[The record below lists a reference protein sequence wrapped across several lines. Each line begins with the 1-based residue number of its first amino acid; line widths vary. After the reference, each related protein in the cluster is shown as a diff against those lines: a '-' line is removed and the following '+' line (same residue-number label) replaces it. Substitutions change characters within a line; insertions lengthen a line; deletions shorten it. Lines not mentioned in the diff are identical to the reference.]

1 MLNRVGDSPYSSSSL
16 HHPTCGT
23 LWWQRHA
30 QQNYWKTF
38 PDNSMTN
45 RTSVDLKTTCH
56 AAVTMHVAAIA
67 LTRSVVA
74 SIRLC
79 CAQPCQCV
87 LSQPVA
93 NSHSRSVALNRPTFE
108 QRWQWGRFRATPS
121 IVFFFAVFM
130 WGRALA
136 TVWCT
141 FCWPHLPKVLLTGHF
156 WTSFTWNRALATVW
170 CTFCRAHLLKVLR
183 APHSPLDFELQS
195 ELSPQYATVLC
206 TSTFADQRANPKKTQ
221 GFAPE
226 SVVTRDI
233 TRSRTVTL
241 LTWTIM
247 ISCWHEHNDSMMMTC
262 WKECPWTVVRNSEV
276 V

>member
-121 IVFFFAVFM
+121 IVFFFCRFYVRPSSRYSLVHILLTSSAKSAPNRPFLDKFYLKSSSRYSLVHVLPSSSSKSAPRTSLSFRF
-130 WGRALA
+130 WIAKRALA
-136 TVWCT
+136 TVCHS
-141 FCWPHLPKVLLTGHF
+141 PVHF
-156 WTSFTWNRALATVW
+156 N
-170 CTFCRAHLLKVLR
+170 FCRSTREPEKDTGFR
-183 APHSPLDFELQS
+183 ARECCHPWHHAFPHCYSPHVND
-195 ELSPQYATVLC
+195 Y
-206 TSTFADQRANPKKTQ
+206 
-221 GFAPE
+221 
-226 SVVTRDI
+226 DI
-233 TRSRTVTL
+233 ML
-241 LTWTIM
+241 AWT
-247 ISCWHEHNDSMMMTC
+247 
-262 WKECPWTVVRNSEV
+262 
-276 V
+276 